1 MSLDPNI
8 RDVGDLGQQVLVLQ
22 GGGALGAYQVGVYQ
36 ALEQAGVELDWV
48 VGASIGAINAAI
60 IAGTPRS
67 ERMGRLAEFWSRIS
81 RSHLFD
87 TPGTPAISAAV
98 RNWLAASTGIPG
110 FFAPNGRTF
119 LTPFAALPCEEA
131 GYYSVE
137 PLKRTLADLVD
148 FELLAKART
157 RLTVGA
163 SDVTTGEMTYFDS
176 RDTRLDIRH
185 VLASGALPPAFPP
198 VRIDD
203 RFYWDGGIL
212 SNTPV
217 EVVFDDYPRRD
228 SMIYSVHLWNPE
240 GREPRSMPE
249 VLSRMKDVQ
258 YASRSAVHI
267 ARQRQLHQ
275 LRHVITRLA
284 DLVPEPSRQ
293 DPEVRALAAYGC
305 RTRMHVVR
313 LLAPCLDGEDQ
324 NKDLDFSPSGIRR
337 RWDAGYAHTM
347 RVLEAAPWLGECDP
361 LEGFVLHEAV
371 GGEPARVM

>member
-8 RDVGDLGQQVLVLQ
+8 REVADLGQQVLVLQ
-22 GGGALGAYQVGVYQ
+22 GGGALGAYQVGVYE
-36 ALEQAGVELDWV
+36 ALDQAGIELDWV
-48 VGASIGAINAAI
+48 VGTSIGAINAAI
-60 IAGTPRS
+60 IAGNPRS
-67 ERMGRLAEFWSRIS
+67 ERMRRLAEFWTWIA

-87 TPGTPAISAAV
+87 SWGTPPAAV
-98 RNWLAASTGIPG
+98 RHWLAVSAGIPG
-110 FFAPNGRTF
+110 FFEPNGRAF
-119 LTPFAALPCEEA
+119 LNPFASLPSEEA

-137 PLKRTLADLVD
+137 PLKETLADLVD
-148 FELLAKART
+148 FELVATART

-163 SDVTTGEMTYFDS
+163 SDVTTGEMSYFDS
-176 RDTRLDIRH
+176 RDSRLDIRH

-217 EVVFDDYPRRD
+217 EVVFDDRPRRD
-228 SMIYSVHLWNPE
+228 SMIYAVHLWNPE
-240 GREPRSMPE
+240 GREPRSMQE
-249 VLSRMKDVQ
+249 VLNRKKDVQ

-284 DLVPEPSRQ
+284 DLVPEPLSQ
-293 DPEVRALAAYGC
+293 DPEVRALADFGC

-313 LLAPCLDGEDQ
+313 LLAPRLDGEDQ

-337 RWDAGYAHTM
+337 RWEAGYAHTM
-347 RVLEAAPWLGECDP
+347 RVLETAPWRGENDP

>member
-8 RDVGDLGQQVLVLQ
+8 GDVADLGQQVLVLQ

-36 ALEQAGVELDWV
+36 ALDQAGVELDWV
-48 VGASIGAINAAI
+48 VGTSIGAINAAI
-60 IAGTPRS
+60 IAGSPRS
-67 ERMGRLAEFWSRIS
+67 ERMPRLAEFWKRIA
-81 RSHLFD
+81 RGHLFE
-87 TPGTPAISAAV
+87 TPGTPAIPAAV
-98 RNWLAASTGIPG
+98 RNWWAVSAGIPG
-110 FFAPNGRTF
+110 FFEPNGRA
-119 LTPFAALPCEEA
+119 LLSPFAFLPCEEA

-137 PLKRTLADLVD
+137 PLKATLADLLD

-203 RFYWDGGIL
+203 GLYWDGGIL

-217 EVVFDDYPRRD
+217 EVVFDDRPRRD
-228 SMIYSVHLWNPE
+228 SMIYAVHLWNPE
-240 GREPRSMPE
+240 GREPRSMQD
-249 VLSRMKDVQ
+249 VLNRKKDVQ

-284 DLVPEPSRQ
+284 DLIPEPLNQ
-293 DPEVRALAAYGC
+293 DAEVRALADYGC

-313 LLAPCLDGEDQ
+313 LLAPRLDDEDQ

-337 RWDAGYAHTM
+337 RWEAGYAHTM
-347 RVLEAAPWLGECDP
+347 RVLETAPWRGESDP

-371 GGEPARVM
+371 GGEPAQVM

>member
-8 RDVGDLGQQVLVLQ
+8 GDVADLGQQVLVLQ

-36 ALEQAGVELDWV
+36 ALDQAGVELDWV
-48 VGASIGAINAAI
+48 VGTSIGAINAAI
-60 IAGTPRS
+60 IAGSPHS
-67 ERMGRLAEFWSRIS
+67 ERMRRLAEFWRRIEQGQ
-81 RSHLFD
+81 LFD
-87 TPGTPAISAAV
+87 TPGMPAMSAAV
-98 RNWLAASTGIPG
+98 RNWLAVSAGIPG
-110 FFAPNGRTF
+110 FFRPNVRAF
-119 LTPFAALPCEEA
+119 LSPFTSLPCEEA
-131 GYYSVE
+131 GYYTLE
-137 PLKRTLADLVD
+137 PLKGTLADLVD
-148 FELLAKART
+148 FELLVKART

-203 RFYWDGGIL
+203 GFYWDGGIL

-217 EVVFDDYPRRD
+217 EVVFDDRPRRD
-228 SMIYSVHLWNPE
+228 SMIYAVHLWNQE
-240 GREPRSMPE
+240 GREPQSMQE
-249 VLSRMKDVQ
+249 ALNRKKDVQ

-284 DLVPEPSRQ
+284 DLIPEPLSQ
-293 DPEVRALAAYGC
+293 DPEVRALADYGC

-313 LLAPCLDGEDQ
+313 LLAPRLDGEDQ

-337 RWDAGYAHTM
+337 RWEAGYAHTM
-347 RVLEAAPWLGECDP
+347 RVLETAPWRSECDP